1 MQHLE
6 EIIASAS
13 TAIEA
18 AESLVALDEVRV
30 QYLGKKGELT
40 AQLQSLGKLPPEE
53 RREAGQEINK
63 AKGVVQQAI
72 AARKDALQRAE
83 LEAKLAAE
91 TIDVT
96 LPGRRIENGGLHPVT
111 RTVER
116 IEKFFG
122 ELGFNTE
129 ARPRDR
135 RCIPQLRC
143 AKHRR

>member
-111 RTVER
+111 R
-116 IEKFFG
+116 
-122 ELGFNTE
+122 
-129 ARPRDR
+129 
-135 RCIPQLRC
+135 
-143 AKHRR
+143 